1 MSSSI
6 ELASDD
12 TAAPRHV
19 GTGRRR
25 GTTTHGFSI
34 LIEVPLRV
42 GTGDEP
48 SLGVPASDPVNAV
61 VEKEETESLGW
72 TTLVQ
77 RSRKPAAAIFE
88 LSFEHVSVEDAAV
101 NQRSGDLFILVGAI
115 TPDKM
120 PAPTGKELVG
130 SWNGAIPVLF
140 AVHIA
145 VDAFALLEPEGRA
158 AQGAQAKEEVGGHDL
173 EMAI

>member
-1 MSSSI
+1 MSCSI
-6 ELASDD
+6 ELASND

-19 GTGRRR
+19 CTGRRR
-25 GTTTHGFSI
+25 GPTTHGFSI

-48 SLGVPASDPVNAV
+48 SLGIPASDPVNAV
-61 VEKEETESLGW
+61 VKKEETESLRW

-88 LSFEHVSVEDAAV
+88 LGFEHVSVEDAAV
-101 NQRSGDLFILVGAI
+101 NQRSGDLFILVGIIA
-115 TPDKM
+115 PDKV
-120 PAPTGKELVG
+120 PAPTGEELVG
-130 SWNGAIPVLF
+130 SWNRAIPVLF
-140 AVHIA
+140 AIDVAI
-145 VDAFALLEPEGRA
+145 DAFALLEPVGRA
-158 AQGAQAKEEVGGHDL
+158 AQGAQADEEVGGHDL